1 MLPLPTSYLA
11 SVCEIKSLDNELI
24 ATGTIQKITQEYVEV
39 SDKTGFMPIA
49 PYGIPVKINVFNSKN
64 GFRVLAGKVYT
75 SSLRSIRI
83 VEVIT
88 LLDCERRHFFRVK
101 VNMHTQV
108 RLLKERPKGVNGE
121 DETKENIEKSV
132 AAEICNLSLG
142 GILFTCKQ
150 DFQTGD
156 GISVK
161 LKIGHKAITFRGIVR
176 RTVETEKGKLLY
188 GCEFTDVSEPA
199 ANALCAYIFQCQREQ
214 IYNKRMEHQ
223 QL

>member
-1 MLPLPTSYLA
+1 MQPLPTSYLA

-83 VEVIT
+83 VDVIT

-101 VNMHTQV
+101 VNMHTKV
-108 RLLKERPKGVNGE
+108 RLLKKVLTETNGE
-121 DETKENIEKSV
+121 DETNENSEKSF

-156 GISVK
+156 GISIK
-161 LKIGHKAITFRGIVR
+161 LKIGHKAITLRGIVR
-176 RTVETEKGKLLY
+176 RTVETEKGQLLY